1 MTEDRVRES
10 AGSWDVP
17 LDILSAGEGADFWDL
32 VLYASTFEEEVRHAV
47 NSLEFSYLAKF
58 TFNLCQKLNAYYHHY
73 PILAEENL
81 DLRLFRL
88 IVIHDVKRTLET
100 ALTLMGVPLPE
111 RM

>member
-17 LDILSAGEGADFWDL
+17 LDILSAGEEADFWDL
-32 VLYASTFEEEVRHAV
+32 VFYASTFEEEVRHAV

-58 TFNLCQKLNAYYHHY
+58 TFNLCQKLNAYYHRY
-73 PILAEENL
+73 PILAEENQ
-81 DLRLFRL
+81 DVRLVRL
-88 IVIHDVKRTLET
+88 IIIHDVKRTLET